1 MKIGIVGCG
10 LIAETHLRILSKI
23 RADADIFLCD
33 RDVQKAEDMASRWKV
48 QSISSDVNEMLS
60 DARPDTV
67 HVLTPP
73 PSHFFLAR
81 TTLEAGCHI
90 FVEKPVTETLPEFHT
105 LSGLA
110 KAQGRL
116 LYPGY
121 STLGMPVVVKAKK
134 MIASGS
140 FGMLIAIHCNY
151 GCQSPGNAI
160 PYGDPDHWS
169 YFLRGGIL
177 QNMADHP
184 TSLLLDLMGPIEGHH
199 ISVARRNYLPHD
211 CPDLLHVTVHNNDQI
226 GSFALSIGHG
236 SADRRA
242 HLLFERGSM
251 VIDMSRMLLSHLKG
265 RGPYNFIK
273 KGLSGVQEGLAFVN
287 GTVKNI
293 TDVIGGR
300 LQKEPGIFNVVH
312 DFYKCINGKGERLVS
327 ERTVASTVDLLDK
340 TWREIDY
347 RPLPERTA

>member
-23 RADADIFLCD
+23 RADADICLCD
-33 RDVQKAEDMASRWKV
+33 RDVQKAEEMALRWKV
-48 QSISSDVNEMLS
+48 ESTYSDVHELLS
-60 DARPDTV
+60 DAKPDTV
-67 HVLTPP
+67 HILTPP
-73 PSHFFLAR
+73 PSHFSLSRMA
-81 TTLEAGCHI
+81 LEAGCHV
-90 FVEKPVTETLPEFHT
+90 FVEKPVTETLPEFYT
-105 LSGLA
+105 LSNLA
-110 KAQGRL
+110 KAQGLL

-121 STLGMPVVVKAKK
+121 STLGMPVIVKAKK
-134 MIASGS
+134 IISSGD
-140 FGMLIAIHCNY
+140 FGRLIAIHCNY

-160 PYGDPDHWS
+160 PYGDPNHWS

-184 TSLLLDLMGPIEGHH
+184 ISLLLDLMGPIEGHH
-199 ISVARRNYLPHD
+199 ISVARRNFLPHD
-211 CPDLLHVTVHNNDQI
+211 CPDLLHVTVNNHDQI

-251 VIDMSRMLLSHLKG
+251 VIDMSRMLLSCLQG
-265 RGPYNFIK
+265 RGPHNFIK

-287 GTVKNI
+287 GTIKNI
-293 TDVIGGR
+293 TDVIVGR

-312 DFYKCINGKGERLVS
+312 DFYRCIDGKEERLVS
-327 ERTVASTVDLLDK
+327 NRTVASIVDLLDK
-340 TWREIDY
+340 TWAEIDY
-347 RPLPERTA
+347 RPLQERTG